1 MAVNWKINDLQRST
15 ELNGLE
21 NDVTAIKWEAS
32 IQEVVEP
39 HTHTKFKRGT
49 VELNAPEA
57 SSFTAYASITEA
69 NAINWLKAALGDQVQ
84 KIEDELNLLIN
95 ESKTSKIKLG
105 IPWGPTV
112 T

>member
-1 MAVNWKINDLQRST
+1 MTINWRVNNLKRST

-21 NDVTAIKWEAS
+21 NVVTSIEWEAS

-49 VELNAPEA
+49 VELAAPEV
-57 SSFTAYASITEA
+57 SSFTTYASITEV
-69 NAINWLKAALGDQVQ
+69 NAINWLKAALGDQVET
-84 KIEDELNLLIN
+84 IEDELDSLIN